1 MQSTTGY
8 IASDKFLSEL
18 RNLAHESEAA
28 LIVDATETGCGATGK
43 SFWGFE
49 GEADYLVFGKR
60 TQADGFYSTADSKSN
75 SISFGGDQLRLL
87 QFQVIDDVI
96 RKDNLIQKV
105 NVIGESMKKQVES
118 TLSKKSAVTGVR
130 GLGTSLY
137 IDTQNADSARRLQ
150 SHLLKEGVLVKLNE
164 GNGVAI
170 KPSLLLDQRHVD
182 QFTAAL
188 SRF

>member
-1 MQSTTGY
+1 
-8 IASDKFLSEL
+8 
-18 RNLAHESEAA
+18 
-28 LIVDATETGCGATGK
+28 
-43 SFWGFE
+43 
-49 GEADYLVFGKR
+49 
-60 TQADGFYSTADSKSN
+60 
-75 SISFGGDQLRLL
+75 
-87 QFQVIDDVI
+87 
-96 RKDNLIQKV
+96 
-105 NVIGESMKKQVES
+105 MKKQVES

-130 GLGTSLY
+130 GLGISLY

>member
-1 MQSTTGY
+1 MQSTTGHV
-8 IASDKFLSEL
+8 ASDKFLSEL
-18 RNLAHESEAA
+18 RNLTHESEAA
-28 LIVDATETGCGATGK
+28 LIVDATETGCGATGR

-49 GEADYLVFGKR
+49 GDADYLVFGKR